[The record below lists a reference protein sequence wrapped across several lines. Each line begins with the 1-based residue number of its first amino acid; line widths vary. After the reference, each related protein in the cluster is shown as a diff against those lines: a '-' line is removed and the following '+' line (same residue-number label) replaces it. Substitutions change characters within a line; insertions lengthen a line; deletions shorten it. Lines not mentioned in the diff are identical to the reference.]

1 MYMLETL
8 VLMMVPG
15 YFLLSSVGAM
25 VGSWGLF
32 TKAGEPGWA
41 AFVPGYNLFLL
52 TRMSGISPW
61 WSLLF
66 LVPAVNMIMWFY
78 VCDQLALEFGKGIG
92 TSLGLMCLGFVFF
105 PLLGF
110 GSAEYQDQP
119 ARKAFAEGDR
129 RGGRPRQSSSR
140 RV

>member
-1 MYMLETL
+1 MLETL

-15 YFLLSSVGAM
+15 YFLISSAGAA

-41 AFVPGYNLFLL
+41 ALVPGYNLFLL
-52 TRMSGISPW
+52 TRISGISPF
-61 WSLLF
+61 WSLVF
-66 LVPAVNMIMWFY
+66 VVPAANMFLWF
-78 VCDQLALEFGKGIG
+78 VICDQLSLKFGKGIG

-105 PLLGF
+105 PVLGF
-110 GSAEYQDQP
+110 SSAEYEDQP
-119 ARKAFAEGDR
+119 GRKASGESDR
-129 RGGRPRQSSSR
+129 RSGTPRQASGR